1 MHRYFVL
8 LLSIVPMLIN
18 SENCTVL
25 WNVDNFNTRMKIKM
39 CIEPIEQS
47 FVVPGEIDFNNLSKL
62 VNISNNETFLKNES
76 IANISSSP
84 SSMKNESIANISS
97 SPSTMKNSNTSMKNL
112 NNTPSPSDEGGVE
125 TVIAP
130 VVPSPTVVDSPS
142 AYIRGKSTINIET
155 PSTSDVNETLLKK
168 NQSTTDINK
177 FDTTAFVSI
186 LSISLIAISGLLVYI
201 IKKRKRQNV
210 QPLCK
215 FNKSKKRSKSLERPK
230 DYIIEHMVKN
240 PIIESKEEEKKDEE
254 KKDEEKKEE
263 EKKEEEKKKI
273 KKTPLMLV

>member
-112 NNTPSPSDEGGVE
+112 NNTPSPSDEGGV
-125 TVIAP
+125 
-130 VVPSPTVVDSPS
+130 
-142 AYIRGKSTINIET
+142 RGKSTINIET

-240 PIIESKEEEKKDEE
+240 PIIKSKE
-254 KKDEEKKEE
+254 EEKKEE
-263 EKKEEEKKKI
+263 EKKEEEKKEQEKKEEEKKEEEKEEKKTMV

>member
-1 MHRYFVL
+1 MRRYFVL
-8 LLSIVPMLIN
+8 LLSILPMLIN

-62 VNISNNETFLKNES
+62 VNISNNGTFLKNES
-76 IANISSSP
+76 MVNISSSP
-84 SSMKNESIANISS
+84 SSMKN
-97 SPSTMKNSNTSMKNL
+97 SNTSMKYL
-112 NNTPSPSDEGGVE
+112 NNTPSPSDEGGIE
-125 TVIAP
+125 TVITPA
-130 VVPSPTVVDSPS
+130 VPSPTVVDSPS
-142 AYIRGKSTINIET
+142 AYIRGKGTINIET
-155 PSTSDVNETLLKK
+155 PSTSDVNETFLKK

-186 LSISLIAISGLLVYI
+186 LSISLIAISGLLLYI

-240 PIIESKEEEKKDEE
+240 PIIESKEEEKK
-254 KKDEEKKEE
+254 EE
-263 EKKEEEKKKI
+263 EKKEEEKKVEEKKEEKTMV

>member
-1 MHRYFVL
+1 MQRYFVL
-8 LLSIVPMLIN
+8 LSVLPMLIN

-47 FVVPGEIDFNNLSKL
+47 FVIHGEMDLNNLSKL
-62 VNISNNETFLKNES
+62 VNISNNETFLKNAS
-76 IANISSSP
+76 ISNISSSP
-84 SSMKNESIANISS
+84 SSMN
-97 SPSTMKNSNTSMKNL
+97 NSNTSMKYL
-112 NNTPSPSDEGGVE
+112 NNTPSPSDEGSVE
-125 TVIAP
+125 TAITP
-130 VVPSPTVVDSPS
+130 VVPSPAVVDSPS

-186 LSISLIAISGLLVYI
+186 LSISLIAISGLLLYI

-215 FNKSKKRSKSLERPK
+215 FNKIKKRNKSLERPK

-240 PIIESKEEEKKDEE
+240 PIIESKEEEKKEEE
-254 KKDEEKKEE
+254 KKVEEKKEE
-263 EKKEEEKKKI
+263 KTMV